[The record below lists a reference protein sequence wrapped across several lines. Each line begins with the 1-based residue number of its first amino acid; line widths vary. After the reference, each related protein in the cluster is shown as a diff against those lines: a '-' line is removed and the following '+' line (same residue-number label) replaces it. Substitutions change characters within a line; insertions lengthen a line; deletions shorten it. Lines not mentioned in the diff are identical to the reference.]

1 MNILLIEDDSRV
13 TEFLVRGLAAEGY
26 QVDVCH
32 DGATGLEFA
41 KSRNFDLIVL
51 DLMLPGMHGFD
62 VCQQLRV
69 AAVKTPL
76 LMLTATDEVTQKV
89 RGLRLGADDYMTK
102 PFAFSELL
110 ARLDALVRR
119 SGSSSPK
126 AARLEVGGLT
136 FDRETLQ
143 IHRDGRLIS
152 LTAKELALLEL
163 LMSAPGKVF
172 SRSSILENVW
182 GYSSDPL
189 TNVVDVHISRLRSKI
204 DGDSQTPLIKTIRGF
219 GYKLEETAQK
229 QTN

>member
-32 DGATGLEFA
+32 DGASGLEFA

-51 DLMLPGMHGFD
+51 DLMLPGMHGFE

-69 AAVKTPL
+69 AVVKTPL
-76 LMLTATDEVTQKV
+76 LMLTAADEVDQKV
-89 RGLRLGADDYMTK
+89 RGLRLGADDYLTK

-110 ARLDALVRR
+110 ARLDALIRR
-119 SGSSSPK
+119 SSTCPPK
-126 AARLEVGGLT
+126 AASMEVGGLT

-143 IHRDGRLIS
+143 IHRDGKSIS
-152 LTAKELALLEL
+152 LTAKEIALLEL

-172 SRSSILENVW
+172 SRTAILASVW

-189 TNVVDVHISRLRSKI
+189 TNVVDVHISRLRHKI
-204 DGDSQTPLIKTIRGF
+204 DTDFATPLIKTVRGF
-219 GYKLEETAQK
+219 GYKIDDTASEQAG
-229 QTN
+229 